1 MPPGPSVS
9 LLSHVPVV
17 VADGAGAVDDR
28 RAERP
33 TGVSRTIASTRSE
46 EPTWWAVRPLLPS
59 LLKPHSL
66 RAGQRLTYTWAPA
79 RYPWRV
85 TMDEF
90 FTKMYVVMQC
100 GLLDLRKRAES
111 ERGATA
117 VEYGLLVALIAGV
130 IVVAVAA
137 LGVKVNAAFTG
148 VTAKLP

>member
-1 MPPGPSVS
+1 
-9 LLSHVPVV
+9 
-17 VADGAGAVDDR
+17 
-28 RAERP
+28 
-33 TGVSRTIASTRSE
+33 
-46 EPTWWAVRPLLPS
+46 
-59 LLKPHSL
+59 
-66 RAGQRLTYTWAPA
+66 
-79 RYPWRV
+79 
-85 TMDEF
+85 MDEF

-130 IVVAVAA
+130 IILAVTA